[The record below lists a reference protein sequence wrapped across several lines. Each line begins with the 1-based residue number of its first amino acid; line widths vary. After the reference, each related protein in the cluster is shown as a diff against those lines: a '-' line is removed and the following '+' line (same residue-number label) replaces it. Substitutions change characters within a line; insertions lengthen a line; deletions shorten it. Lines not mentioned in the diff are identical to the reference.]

1 MNLQDGIFGRNV
13 RISEERWSHIL
24 SNHPEME
31 GQYLKL
37 KETLLNPD
45 RIVSSNSDPSVNL
58 YYRKYST
65 ELVGEKYL
73 CMVIKTKETDV
84 FMLTAY
90 FTDAI
95 KKGDEIWKNI

>member
-1 MNLQDGIFGRNV
+1 
-13 RISEERWSHIL
+13 
-24 SNHPEME
+24 ME

-37 KETLLNPD
+37 KETLLKPD

>member
-13 RISEERWSHIL
+13 SISEERWSHIL
-24 SNHPEME
+24 SNHPEMK

-37 KETLLNPD
+37 KETLLKPD

-65 ELVGEKYL
+65 ELVGEKYYVGARL
-73 CMVIKTKETDV
+73 
-84 FMLTAY
+84 
-90 FTDAI
+90 
-95 KKGDEIWKNI
+95 

>member
-1 MNLQDGIFGRNV
+1 MPLNWWCGENTDHGQD
-13 RISEERWSHIL
+13 
-24 SNHPEME
+24 
-31 GQYLKL
+31 
-37 KETLLNPD
+37 
-45 RIVSSNSDPSVNL
+45 SDPSVNL